1 MTENP
6 IPVVLTIM
14 GKEYKIAC
22 SADERDDLMKAALH
36 LDLQMRQIR
45 DSGKVIGP
53 ERIAVIAALNL
64 THDLNQLQRQ
74 NKFLTEGVKERLSL
88 LRHKVENTL
97 ANV

>member
-6 IPVVLTIM
+6 IPVALTIM

-22 SADERDDLMKAALH
+22 SEDERDDLMKAALQ

-53 ERIAVIAALNL
+53 ERIAVMAALNL
-64 THDLNQLQRQ
+64 THDLNQLQCQ
-74 NKFLTEGVKERLSL
+74 NRLLTEGVGERLSL
-88 LRHKVENTL
+88 LRRKVENTL
-97 ANV
+97 ENV